1 MIPTSFAVDLASAAS
16 TMMTIAIALLAFLA
30 ERTRVRSRTELGGY
44 AGSLVG
50 LMVLAVYAAASD
62 AIAWW
67 AWTRAGEMHPELL
80 FGWQIGVWLFV
91 LFLPPLL
98 FSGGI
103 FAVSFTLLVRQVQRY
118 RKEHWQP

>member
-1 MIPTSFAVDLASAAS
+1 
-16 TMMTIAIALLAFLA
+16 MTIAVATLAFLA
-30 ERTRVRSRTELGGY
+30 DRTRARSRTQLGGY

-62 AIAWW
+62 ALAWW
-67 AWTRAGEMHPELL
+67 SWTRAGEAHLELL
-80 FGWQIGVWLFV
+80 FQWRIGVWLFV

-98 FSGGI
+98 FSGCV
-103 FAVSFTLLVRQVQRY
+103 FAGSLAVLVRQARRY